1 MSANTPRL
9 RNALHGLLIVLA
21 AVGLLMCGL
30 IGMDGAAQNLT
41 DWEGSLWV
49 VASALSFT
57 LVARVLLPR

>member
-30 IGMDGAAQNLT
+30 TGLDGAAQNLT